1 MSQFHK
7 AETCWNENSWS
18 IGIMSNFCRRFF
30 YVLGVK
36 NQFTFLLK
44 NHCSIRTEKLNK
56 MKLKFSYFLSSKS
69 NFSILI
75 WNYHHK
81 IFITDHFPVCSLHKD
96 WNWIINDYF
105 KSNSN
110 LASLQSPNL
119 KKLQVEIGSLH
130 VEIADLKNLT
140 RRLSDHYL
148 DLELLDQ
155 QARDVLGYVRT
166 DELVI
171 Q

>member
-1 MSQFHK
+1 MV
-7 AETCWNENSWS
+7 ETRLS
-18 IGIMSNFCRRFF
+18 IPWVIICVFTISLS
-30 YVLGVK
+30 LGLY
-36 NQFTFLLK
+36 FTFAAVQGDFGILRRAEI
-44 NHCSIRTEKLNK
+44 NH
-56 MKLKFSYFLSSKS
+56 
-69 NFSILI
+69 
-75 WNYHHK
+75 
-81 IFITDHFPVCSLHKD
+81 D
-96 WNWIINDYF
+96 
-105 KSNSN
+105 
-110 LASLQSPNL
+110 LQ
-119 KKLQVEIGSLH
+119 KLQAEIGSIN

>member
-1 MSQFHK
+1 MV
-7 AETCWNENSWS
+7 ETRASISWVVICVFTIS
-18 IGIMSNFCRRFF
+18 LS
-30 YVLGVK
+30 LGLY
-36 NQFTFLLK
+36 FTFAAVQGDFGILRRAEI
-44 NHCSIRTEKLNK
+44 NHDI
-56 MKLKFSYFLSSKS
+56 
-69 NFSILI
+69 
-75 WNYHHK
+75 
-81 IFITDHFPVCSLHKD
+81 
-96 WNWIINDYF
+96 
-105 KSNSN
+105 
-110 LASLQSPNL
+110 
-119 KKLQVEIGSLH
+119 KKLQVEIGSLN

>member
-1 MSQFHK
+1 MT
-7 AETCWNENSWS
+7 ETRSS
-18 IGIMSNFCRRFF
+18 IPWVTICIFTISLL
-30 YVLGVK
+30 LGLY
-36 NQFTFLLK
+36 FTFAAVQGDFGILRRAEI
-44 NHCSIRTEKLNK
+44 NHDI
-56 MKLKFSYFLSSKS
+56 
-69 NFSILI
+69 
-75 WNYHHK
+75 
-81 IFITDHFPVCSLHKD
+81 
-96 WNWIINDYF
+96 
-105 KSNSN
+105 
-110 LASLQSPNL
+110 
-119 KKLQVEIGSLH
+119 KKLQVEIGSLN

>member
-1 MSQFHK
+1 M
-7 AETCWNENSWS
+7 AETRSS
-18 IGIMSNFCRRFF
+18 IPWVIICVFTISLSLGI
-30 YVLGVK
+30 Y
-36 NQFTFLLK
+36 FTFAAVQGDFGILRRAEI
-44 NHCSIRTEKLNK
+44 NH
-56 MKLKFSYFLSSKS
+56 
-69 NFSILI
+69 
-75 WNYHHK
+75 
-81 IFITDHFPVCSLHKD
+81 D
-96 WNWIINDYF
+96 
-105 KSNSN
+105 
-110 LASLQSPNL
+110 LQ
-119 KKLQVEIGSLH
+119 KLQVEIGRVK

>member
-1 MSQFHK
+1 M
-7 AETCWNENSWS
+7 AETRSS
-18 IGIMSNFCRRFF
+18 IPWVIICVFTISFSLAL
-30 YVLGVK
+30 Y
-36 NQFTFLLK
+36 FTFAAVQGDFGILRRAEI
-44 NHCSIRTEKLNK
+44 NH
-56 MKLKFSYFLSSKS
+56 
-69 NFSILI
+69 
-75 WNYHHK
+75 
-81 IFITDHFPVCSLHKD
+81 D
-96 WNWIINDYF
+96 
-105 KSNSN
+105 
-110 LASLQSPNL
+110 LQ
-119 KKLQVEIGSLH
+119 KLQAEIGSIN

>member
-1 MSQFHK
+1 M
-7 AETCWNENSWS
+7 AETRSS
-18 IGIMSNFCRRFF
+18 IPWVVICVFTISLSLAL
-30 YVLGVK
+30 Y
-36 NQFTFLLK
+36 FTFAAVQGDFGILRRAEI
-44 NHCSIRTEKLNK
+44 NH
-56 MKLKFSYFLSSKS
+56 
-69 NFSILI
+69 
-75 WNYHHK
+75 
-81 IFITDHFPVCSLHKD
+81 D
-96 WNWIINDYF
+96 
-105 KSNSN
+105 
-110 LASLQSPNL
+110 LQ
-119 KKLQVEIGSLH
+119 KLQVEIGSIN

>member
-1 MSQFHK
+1 MV
-7 AETCWNENSWS
+7 ETRSSVPWVIICIFTISLS
-18 IGIMSNFCRRFF
+18 
-30 YVLGVK
+30 LGLY
-36 NQFTFLLK
+36 FTFAAVQGDFGILRRAEI
-44 NHCSIRTEKLNK
+44 NH
-56 MKLKFSYFLSSKS
+56 
-69 NFSILI
+69 
-75 WNYHHK
+75 
-81 IFITDHFPVCSLHKD
+81 D
-96 WNWIINDYF
+96 
-105 KSNSN
+105 
-110 LASLQSPNL
+110 L
-119 KKLQVEIGSLH
+119 KKLQVEISSLQ

>member
-1 MSQFHK
+1 M
-7 AETCWNENSWS
+7 AETRSS
-18 IGIMSNFCRRFF
+18 IPWVVICVFTISLS
-30 YVLGVK
+30 LGLY
-36 NQFTFLLK
+36 FTFAAVQGDFGILRRAEI
-44 NHCSIRTEKLNK
+44 NH
-56 MKLKFSYFLSSKS
+56 
-69 NFSILI
+69 
-75 WNYHHK
+75 
-81 IFITDHFPVCSLHKD
+81 D
-96 WNWIINDYF
+96 
-105 KSNSN
+105 
-110 LASLQSPNL
+110 LQ
-119 KKLQVEIGSLH
+119 KLQVQIGSIH

>member
-1 MSQFHK
+1 M
-7 AETCWNENSWS
+7 AETRSS
-18 IGIMSNFCRRFF
+18 IPWVIICVFTISLSLGI
-30 YVLGVK
+30 Y
-36 NQFTFLLK
+36 FTFAAVQGDFGILRRAEI
-44 NHCSIRTEKLNK
+44 NH
-56 MKLKFSYFLSSKS
+56 
-69 NFSILI
+69 
-75 WNYHHK
+75 
-81 IFITDHFPVCSLHKD
+81 D
-96 WNWIINDYF
+96 
-105 KSNSN
+105 
-110 LASLQSPNL
+110 LQ
-119 KKLQVEIGSLH
+119 KLQVEIDSIS

>member
-1 MSQFHK
+1 M
-7 AETCWNENSWS
+7 AETRSS
-18 IGIMSNFCRRFF
+18 IPWVIICVFTISLS
-30 YVLGVK
+30 LGLY
-36 NQFTFLLK
+36 FTFAAVQGDFGILRRAEI
-44 NHCSIRTEKLNK
+44 NH
-56 MKLKFSYFLSSKS
+56 
-69 NFSILI
+69 
-75 WNYHHK
+75 
-81 IFITDHFPVCSLHKD
+81 D
-96 WNWIINDYF
+96 
-105 KSNSN
+105 
-110 LASLQSPNL
+110 LQ
-119 KKLQVEIGSLH
+119 KLQVEIGSIH

>member
-1 MSQFHK
+1 MV
-7 AETCWNENSWS
+7 ETRSSVPWVIICIFTISLS
-18 IGIMSNFCRRFF
+18 
-30 YVLGVK
+30 LGLY
-36 NQFTFLLK
+36 FTFAAVQGDFGILRRAEI
-44 NHCSIRTEKLNK
+44 NH
-56 MKLKFSYFLSSKS
+56 
-69 NFSILI
+69 
-75 WNYHHK
+75 
-81 IFITDHFPVCSLHKD
+81 D
-96 WNWIINDYF
+96 
-105 KSNSN
+105 
-110 LASLQSPNL
+110 L
-119 KKLQVEIGSLH
+119 KKLEVEIGSLN

>member
-1 MSQFHK
+1 M
-7 AETCWNENSWS
+7 AETRSS
-18 IGIMSNFCRRFF
+18 IPWVIICVFTISIS
-30 YVLGVK
+30 LGLY
-36 NQFTFLLK
+36 FTFAAVQGDFGILRRAEI
-44 NHCSIRTEKLNK
+44 NH
-56 MKLKFSYFLSSKS
+56 
-69 NFSILI
+69 
-75 WNYHHK
+75 
-81 IFITDHFPVCSLHKD
+81 D
-96 WNWIINDYF
+96 
-105 KSNSN
+105 
-110 LASLQSPNL
+110 LQ
-119 KKLQVEIGSLH
+119 KLQVEIGSIN

>member
-1 MSQFHK
+1 M
-7 AETCWNENSWS
+7 AETRSS
-18 IGIMSNFCRRFF
+18 IPWVVICVFTISLS
-30 YVLGVK
+30 LGLY
-36 NQFTFLLK
+36 FTFAAVQGDFGILRRAEI
-44 NHCSIRTEKLNK
+44 NHDLQKLE
-56 MKLKFSYFLSSKS
+56 
-69 NFSILI
+69 
-75 WNYHHK
+75 
-81 IFITDHFPVCSLHKD
+81 
-96 WNWIINDYF
+96 
-105 KSNSN
+105 
-110 LASLQSPNL
+110 
-119 KKLQVEIGSLH
+119 VEISGIY

>member
-1 MSQFHK
+1 M
-7 AETCWNENSWS
+7 AETRSS
-18 IGIMSNFCRRFF
+18 IPWVIICVFTISLSLVI
-30 YVLGVK
+30 Y
-36 NQFTFLLK
+36 FTFAAVQGDFGILRRAEI
-44 NHCSIRTEKLNK
+44 NH
-56 MKLKFSYFLSSKS
+56 
-69 NFSILI
+69 
-75 WNYHHK
+75 
-81 IFITDHFPVCSLHKD
+81 D
-96 WNWIINDYF
+96 
-105 KSNSN
+105 
-110 LASLQSPNL
+110 LQ
-119 KKLQVEIGSLH
+119 KLQVEIGSIN

>member
-1 MSQFHK
+1 MT
-7 AETCWNENSWS
+7 ETRSS
-18 IGIMSNFCRRFF
+18 IPWVIICVFTISLS
-30 YVLGVK
+30 LGLY
-36 NQFTFLLK
+36 FTFAAVQGDFGILRRAEI
-44 NHCSIRTEKLNK
+44 NHDI
-56 MKLKFSYFLSSKS
+56 
-69 NFSILI
+69 
-75 WNYHHK
+75 
-81 IFITDHFPVCSLHKD
+81 
-96 WNWIINDYF
+96 
-105 KSNSN
+105 
-110 LASLQSPNL
+110 
-119 KKLQVEIGSLH
+119 KKLQVEIGSLN

>member
-1 MSQFHK
+1 M
-7 AETCWNENSWS
+7 AETRSS
-18 IGIMSNFCRRFF
+18 IPWVIICVFTISLS
-30 YVLGVK
+30 LGLY
-36 NQFTFLLK
+36 FTFAAVQGDFGILRRAEI
-44 NHCSIRTEKLNK
+44 NH
-56 MKLKFSYFLSSKS
+56 
-69 NFSILI
+69 
-75 WNYHHK
+75 
-81 IFITDHFPVCSLHKD
+81 D
-96 WNWIINDYF
+96 
-105 KSNSN
+105 
-110 LASLQSPNL
+110 LQ
-119 KKLQVEIGSLH
+119 KLQVEIGGIN

>member
-1 MSQFHK
+1 MQGDFGILRR
-7 AETCWNENSWS
+7 AE
-18 IGIMSNFCRRFF
+18 I
-30 YVLGVK
+30 
-36 NQFTFLLK
+36 
-44 NHCSIRTEKLNK
+44 NH
-56 MKLKFSYFLSSKS
+56 
-69 NFSILI
+69 
-75 WNYHHK
+75 
-81 IFITDHFPVCSLHKD
+81 D
-96 WNWIINDYF
+96 
-105 KSNSN
+105 
-110 LASLQSPNL
+110 LQ
-119 KKLQVEIGSLH
+119 KLQVEIGSIN

>member
-1 MSQFHK
+1 M
-7 AETCWNENSWS
+7 AEIRSS
-18 IGIMSNFCRRFF
+18 IPWVIICVFTISLA
-30 YVLGVK
+30 LGLY
-36 NQFTFLLK
+36 FTFAAVQGDFGILRRAEI
-44 NHCSIRTEKLNK
+44 NH
-56 MKLKFSYFLSSKS
+56 
-69 NFSILI
+69 
-75 WNYHHK
+75 
-81 IFITDHFPVCSLHKD
+81 D
-96 WNWIINDYF
+96 
-105 KSNSN
+105 
-110 LASLQSPNL
+110 LQ
-119 KKLQVEIGSLH
+119 KLQVEIGSIN

>member
-1 MSQFHK
+1 MT
-7 AETCWNENSWS
+7 ETRSS
-18 IGIMSNFCRRFF
+18 IPWVIICTFTISFS
-30 YVLGVK
+30 LGLY
-36 NQFTFLLK
+36 FTFAAVQGDFGILRRAEI
-44 NHCSIRTEKLNK
+44 NHDI
-56 MKLKFSYFLSSKS
+56 
-69 NFSILI
+69 
-75 WNYHHK
+75 
-81 IFITDHFPVCSLHKD
+81 
-96 WNWIINDYF
+96 
-105 KSNSN
+105 
-110 LASLQSPNL
+110 
-119 KKLQVEIGSLH
+119 KKLQVEIGSLN

>member
-1 MSQFHK
+1 MV
-7 AETCWNENSWS
+7 ETRSS
-18 IGIMSNFCRRFF
+18 IPWVIICIFTISLS
-30 YVLGVK
+30 LGLY
-36 NQFTFLLK
+36 FTFAAVQGDFGILRRAEI
-44 NHCSIRTEKLNK
+44 NH
-56 MKLKFSYFLSSKS
+56 
-69 NFSILI
+69 
-75 WNYHHK
+75 
-81 IFITDHFPVCSLHKD
+81 D
-96 WNWIINDYF
+96 
-105 KSNSN
+105 
-110 LASLQSPNL
+110 L
-119 KKLQVEIGSLH
+119 KKLQVEIGSLN

>member
-1 MSQFHK
+1 M
-7 AETCWNENSWS
+7 AETRSS
-18 IGIMSNFCRRFF
+18 IPWVIICVFTISLS
-30 YVLGVK
+30 LGLY
-36 NQFTFLLK
+36 FTFAAVQGDFGILRRAEI
-44 NHCSIRTEKLNK
+44 NH
-56 MKLKFSYFLSSKS
+56 
-69 NFSILI
+69 
-75 WNYHHK
+75 
-81 IFITDHFPVCSLHKD
+81 D
-96 WNWIINDYF
+96 
-105 KSNSN
+105 
-110 LASLQSPNL
+110 LQ
-119 KKLQVEIGSLH
+119 KLQVEIGNLH

>member
-1 MSQFHK
+1 MV
-7 AETCWNENSWS
+7 ETRSS
-18 IGIMSNFCRRFF
+18 IPWVIICIFTISLS
-30 YVLGVK
+30 LGLY
-36 NQFTFLLK
+36 FTFAAVQGDFGILRRAEI
-44 NHCSIRTEKLNK
+44 NHDI
-56 MKLKFSYFLSSKS
+56 
-69 NFSILI
+69 
-75 WNYHHK
+75 
-81 IFITDHFPVCSLHKD
+81 
-96 WNWIINDYF
+96 
-105 KSNSN
+105 
-110 LASLQSPNL
+110 
-119 KKLQVEIGSLH
+119 KKLQVEIGSLN

>member
-1 MSQFHK
+1 MV
-7 AETCWNENSWS
+7 ETRSSVPWVIICIFTISLS
-18 IGIMSNFCRRFF
+18 
-30 YVLGVK
+30 LGLY
-36 NQFTFLLK
+36 FTFAAVQGDFGILRRAEI
-44 NHCSIRTEKLNK
+44 NH
-56 MKLKFSYFLSSKS
+56 
-69 NFSILI
+69 
-75 WNYHHK
+75 
-81 IFITDHFPVCSLHKD
+81 D
-96 WNWIINDYF
+96 
-105 KSNSN
+105 
-110 LASLQSPNL
+110 L
-119 KKLQVEIGSLH
+119 KKLQVEISSLN

>member
-1 MSQFHK
+1 M
-7 AETCWNENSWS
+7 AETRSS
-18 IGIMSNFCRRFF
+18 IPWVIICVFTTSLSLGI
-30 YVLGVK
+30 Y
-36 NQFTFLLK
+36 FTFAAVQGDFGILRRAEI
-44 NHCSIRTEKLNK
+44 NH
-56 MKLKFSYFLSSKS
+56 
-69 NFSILI
+69 
-75 WNYHHK
+75 
-81 IFITDHFPVCSLHKD
+81 D
-96 WNWIINDYF
+96 
-105 KSNSN
+105 
-110 LASLQSPNL
+110 LQ
-119 KKLQVEIGSLH
+119 KLQVEIGSIN

>member
-1 MSQFHK
+1 M
-7 AETCWNENSWS
+7 AETRSS
-18 IGIMSNFCRRFF
+18 IPWVIICVFTISLS
-30 YVLGVK
+30 LGLY
-36 NQFTFLLK
+36 FTFAAIQGDFGILRRAEI
-44 NHCSIRTEKLNK
+44 NH
-56 MKLKFSYFLSSKS
+56 
-69 NFSILI
+69 
-75 WNYHHK
+75 
-81 IFITDHFPVCSLHKD
+81 D
-96 WNWIINDYF
+96 
-105 KSNSN
+105 
-110 LASLQSPNL
+110 LQ
-119 KKLQVEIGSLH
+119 KLQVEIGSIN

>member
-1 MSQFHK
+1 MV
-7 AETCWNENSWS
+7 ETRSS
-18 IGIMSNFCRRFF
+18 IPWVIICVFTISLS
-30 YVLGVK
+30 LGLY
-36 NQFTFLLK
+36 FTFAAVQGDFGILRRAEI
-44 NHCSIRTEKLNK
+44 NH
-56 MKLKFSYFLSSKS
+56 
-69 NFSILI
+69 
-75 WNYHHK
+75 
-81 IFITDHFPVCSLHKD
+81 D
-96 WNWIINDYF
+96 
-105 KSNSN
+105 
-110 LASLQSPNL
+110 LQ
-119 KKLQVEIGSLH
+119 KLQVEIGSIH

>member
-1 MSQFHK
+1 MT
-7 AETCWNENSWS
+7 ETRSS
-18 IGIMSNFCRRFF
+18 IPWVIICVFTISLS
-30 YVLGVK
+30 LGLY
-36 NQFTFLLK
+36 FTFAVVQGDFGILRRAEI
-44 NHCSIRTEKLNK
+44 NHDI
-56 MKLKFSYFLSSKS
+56 
-69 NFSILI
+69 
-75 WNYHHK
+75 
-81 IFITDHFPVCSLHKD
+81 
-96 WNWIINDYF
+96 
-105 KSNSN
+105 
-110 LASLQSPNL
+110 
-119 KKLQVEIGSLH
+119 KKLQVEIGSLN

>member
-1 MSQFHK
+1 MV
-7 AETCWNENSWS
+7 ETRSSVPWVIICIFTISLS
-18 IGIMSNFCRRFF
+18 
-30 YVLGVK
+30 LGLY
-36 NQFTFLLK
+36 FTFAAVQGDFGILRRAEI
-44 NHCSIRTEKLNK
+44 NHDLR
-56 MKLKFSYFLSSKS
+56 
-69 NFSILI
+69 
-75 WNYHHK
+75 
-81 IFITDHFPVCSLHKD
+81 
-96 WNWIINDYF
+96 
-105 KSNSN
+105 
-110 LASLQSPNL
+110 
-119 KKLQVEIGSLH
+119 KLQVEIGSIN